1 MVFILP
7 KVLLNRVTIKE
18 KYLNYFLKCIII
30 NKKESDLK
38 EYMQIITPHYIMLR
52 DRVVTGLSVA
62 FEKRIKKIAPF
73 EELIE
78 EFPDAKVTTLREH
91 SLLMPG
97 LINAHVH
104 IEFSKNKTELSYGD
118 FINWLYS
125 VIENRADLVNECG
138 IECMSEAIDKMLAN
152 GITTFGAISSHAMD
166 FEACAKA
173 KQNVVFFNELI
184 GSQATMADALWG
196 DFLARLDASKTIK
209 REGFYPAVAI
219 HSPYSVHPILVKKAI
234 DIVKNENLKLTAHF
248 MESVAEREW
257 LDESSGDFKEFFEKL
272 LSQKQSVS
280 SADEFLSYFEG
291 TNALL
296 THVTNANES
305 EIKTIAKNDYTIIHC
320 PISNRL
326 LGNPTLNIKEL
337 NENNISWIVATD
349 GLSSNY
355 ELDLFE
361 EMKISLFIHSDA
373 PLLQLAQAL
382 LDGVTIHAA
391 KALGL
396 NTGEIAEGKNAD
408 MLVIDL
414 ENEPTKE
421 LPIHLI
427 LHRYNISKVYIN
439 GKLEIGE
446 V

>member
-1 MVFILP
+1 
-7 KVLLNRVTIKE
+7 
-18 KYLNYFLKCIII
+18 
-30 NKKESDLK
+30 
-38 EYMQIITPHYIMLR
+38 MQIITPHYILLR
-52 DRVVTGLSVA
+52 DKVVTNLSVA
-62 FEKRIKKIAPF
+62 FDKKIKKIAPF
-73 EELIE
+73 DDLLD

-104 IEFSKNKTELSYGD
+104 IEFSKNKTELTYGD
-118 FINWLYS
+118 FLNWLYS

-138 IECMSEAIDKMLAN
+138 LECMSKAIDKMLEN
-152 GITTFGAISSHAMD
+152 GITTFGAISSQAMD
-166 FEACAKA
+166 LEACANA

-184 GSQATMADALWG
+184 GSQATMADALFG
-196 DFLARLDASKTIK
+196 DFVARLDASKTVK

-219 HSPYSVHPILVKKAI
+219 HSPYSVHPVLVKKA
-234 DIVKNENLKLTAHF
+234 VEMAKNENLKLTAHF
-248 MESVAEREW
+248 MESIAEREW
-257 LDESSGDFKEFFEKL
+257 LDESKGDFKKFFEEL
-272 LSQKQSVS
+272 LSQSQSVG
-280 SADEFLSYFEG
+280 SAQEFLDYFEG
-291 TNALL
+291 ADVLL

-305 EIKTIAKNDYTIIHC
+305 EIKTIAKNRHTVIHC

-337 NENNISWIVATD
+337 NENNIRWIVATD

-355 ELDLFE
+355 DLDLFE
-361 EMKISLFIHSDA
+361 EMKISLFMHSEA
-373 PLLQLAQAL
+373 PLVEFAQAL
-382 LDGVTIHAA
+382 LDGVTINAA
-391 KALGL
+391 EALGL

-421 LPIHLI
+421 LPLHLI

-439 GKLEIGE
+439 GQLEKGE
-446 V
+446 Q